1 MAETQT
7 SYAKSAFTDP
17 LNIINFIAVALVL
30 PEIRDLVPQEY
41 VRLVAGLTALLNLF
55 VRTFQTTH
63 PVAFIAPMQ
72 VVPVEVKS
80 WKRPSRVPRILRSS
94 HLQSRS
100 SRQLWF
106 NRHRFLSYRNRRS
119 LRRSHEVL
127 S

>member
-72 VVPVEVKS
+72 VVPVEVK
-80 WKRPSRVPRILRSS
+80 KLEATKPGTEDPAKLPPAIAQQPPTVVQPPPLPVVP
-94 HLQSRS
+94 
-100 SRQLWF
+100 
-106 NRHRFLSYRNRRS
+106 
-119 LRRSHEVL
+119 EPPKPEEKP
-127 S
+127 